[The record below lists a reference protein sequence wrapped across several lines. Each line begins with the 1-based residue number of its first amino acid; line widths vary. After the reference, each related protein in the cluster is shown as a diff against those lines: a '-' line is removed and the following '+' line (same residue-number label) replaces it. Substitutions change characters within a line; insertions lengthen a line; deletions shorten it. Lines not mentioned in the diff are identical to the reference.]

1 MLIRL
6 DCSFIPCQRP
16 DFRLLYVGSDQD
28 WLAALRKVLKKP
40 EYHIVS
46 CPDRGTATTFI
57 TSEIQYDLF
66 IFDHEMRDRAAF
78 ELIELV
84 RSVEH
89 RSPSPVVVVGRE
101 DENAMNDFTLASGGT
116 AYVRKARDCSAIERT
131 ISRLLVAGSP
141 HHTKE

>member
-6 DCSFIPCQRP
+6 DCSTIPYQRP

-46 CPDRGTATTFI
+46 CPDRGTAKTFI

-78 ELIELV
+78 ELIQLV
-84 RSVEH
+84 RSLDH
-89 RSPSPVVVVGRE
+89 RRSSPVMVVGRE
-101 DENAMNDFTLASGGT
+101 GENGMSDFTKASGGT
-116 AYVRKARDCSAIERT
+116 AYARKAKDFSAIHVT
-131 ISRLLVAGSP
+131 ISRLLVASNQHP
-141 HHTKE
+141 AKE

>member
-6 DCSFIPCQRP
+6 YSFPSPCQRP

-46 CPDRGTATTFI
+46 CPDRGTAKTFI
-57 TSEIQYDLF
+57 TSDIQYDLF

-78 ELIELV
+78 ELIQLV
-84 RSVEH
+84 RSVDH
-89 RSPSPVVVVGRE
+89 RRPSPVMVVGRE
-101 DENAMNDFTLASGGT
+101 DESGMSDFTQASGGT
-116 AYVRKARDCSAIERT
+116 AYVRKAKDFSAIQLT
-131 ISRLLVAGSP
+131 ISRLVVASNRHP
-141 HHTKE
+141 TKE